1 MVDAEDVLSVVR
13 ALVHQ
18 GVAHASK
25 VVIQGGSAGGFTV
38 LNALVTSTAFAAGA
52 SYYGVADML
61 ALASDTHDFESRYL
75 DSLLGP
81 LPQLRDVY
89 IQRSPLTHVGNM
101 SAPLILFQGSEDK
114 VVPPSQS
121 EIIRDACA
129 AKGLKCKCLPPP
141 PPHTPTAAVVHSMA
155 LLSQVRAV
163 RGRGPRLCEGKQR
176 HRQRAAGTAVLRRG
190 AGLHACTLGRTRP
203 LPPSSP

>member
-1 MVDAEDVLSVVR
+1 MLRGQWGVVDAEDVLSVVR

-114 VVPPSQS
+114 VRPPFFNRIS
-121 EIIRDACA
+121 IFHPGDF
-129 AKGLKCKCLPPP
+129 
-141 PPHTPTAAVVHSMA
+141 
-155 LLSQVRAV
+155 
-163 RGRGPRLCEGKQR
+163 RLCR
-176 HRQRAAGTAVLRRG
+176 RPRARSSAT
-190 AGLHACTLGRTRP
+190 HAQPRA
-203 LPPSSP
+203 